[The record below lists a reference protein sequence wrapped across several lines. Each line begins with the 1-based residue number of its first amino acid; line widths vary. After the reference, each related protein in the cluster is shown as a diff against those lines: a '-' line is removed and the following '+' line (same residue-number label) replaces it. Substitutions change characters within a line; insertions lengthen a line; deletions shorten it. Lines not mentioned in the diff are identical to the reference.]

1 MRRKCD
7 RLSKLHERARRKS
20 VHRLRFCVGKSAA
33 FAANTAVF
41 EPKHGGFFAKLPK
54 KPSAMSDYRI
64 AHSYIKAEARRLGFF
79 ACGLSPA
86 ARMDAAHVARRE
98 RWLAEGCHGEMS
110 YLARNEEKRRDPRLL
125 VEGVRTIVSVALNYH
140 NPDPLDA
147 KGRPR
152 RLSIARYARGQDYHD
167 VMKSRLFA
175 LLNTLR
181 AHYESAGGADAEA
194 VFSTAR
200 AFTDTAPVDERYW
213 AWRSGLGWIGK
224 NTQLIIPGAGS
235 RFFLGE
241 LFLPFAAD
249 AYDRPVESQ
258 CGTCDRCLRVCP
270 TQALSREL
278 GLDARKCLSY
288 LSIEYR
294 GETLPEGT
302 GRKLGHMFYGC
313 DRCTDC
319 CPWNRLSV
327 PTDVAEFYPSE
338 ALSAMSRDDWRGLTV
353 EQYRTLFKGSAVK
366 RAKYEGL
373 MRNIRAAFPPSP
385 AEETKS
391 ESER

>member
-1 MRRKCD
+1 MVR
-7 RLSKLHERARRKS
+7 
-20 VHRLRFCVGKSAA
+20 
-33 FAANTAVF
+33 T
-41 EPKHGGFFAKLPK
+41 
-54 KPSAMSDYRI
+54 PST
-64 AHSYIKAEARRLGFF
+64 
-79 ACGLSPA
+79 
-86 ARMDAAHVARRE
+86 
-98 RWLAEGCHGEMS
+98 
-110 YLARNEEKRRDPRLL
+110 NRRDPL
-125 VEGVRTIVSVALNYH
+125 GA
-140 NPDPLDA
+140 D
-147 KGRPR
+147 GRPR
-152 RLSIARYARGQDYHD
+152 RLSIARYARGQDYHE

-181 AHYESAGGADAEA
+181 AHYESVGGADAEA
-194 VFSTAR
+194 VFSTVR

-241 LFLPFAAD
+241 LFLPFAAET
-249 AYDRPVESQ
+249 YDHPVESQ

-327 PTDVAEFYPSE
+327 PTDVTEFYPSA
-338 ALSAMSRDDWRGLTV
+338 ALAAMSRDDWCGLTV
-353 EQYRTLFKGSAVK
+353 EQYRALFKGSAVK

-373 MRNIRAAFPPSP
+373 MRNIRAAFPSP
-385 AEETKS
+385 TAAETKS
-391 ESER
+391 TPED

>member
-1 MRRKCD
+1 
-7 RLSKLHERARRKS
+7 
-20 VHRLRFCVGKSAA
+20 
-33 FAANTAVF
+33 
-41 EPKHGGFFAKLPK
+41 
-54 KPSAMSDYRI
+54 MSDYLLSP
-64 AHSYIKAEARRLGFF
+64 AYVKAEAQRLGFV

-86 ARMDAAHVARRE
+86 EPMDAAHVARRE
-98 RWLAEGCHGEMS
+98 CWLAEGCHGEMS

-140 NPDPLDA
+140 TPDPLGAD
-147 KGRPR
+147 GRPR

-175 LLNTLR
+175 LLNTVR
-181 AHYESAGGADAEA
+181 AHYESEGGADAEA

-249 AYDRPVESQ
+249 A
-258 CGTCDRCLRVCP
+258 

-327 PTDVAEFYPSE
+327 PTDVAEFYPSA
-338 ALSAMSRDDWRGLTV
+338 ALAAMSRDDWRSLSV
-353 EQYRTLFKGSAVK
+353 EQYRALFKGSAVK

-373 MRNIRAAFPPSP
+373 MRNIRAVFPPSLT
-385 AEETKS
+385 EEAKPKS
-391 ESER
+391 ES

>member
-1 MRRKCD
+1 MGRKFRQAPQATHPGTAKVRTPLAPLRRKV
-7 RLSKLHERARRKS
+7 R
-20 VHRLRFCVGKSAA
+20 RLRCKHRHLGL
-33 FAANTAVF
+33 
-41 EPKHGGFFAKLPK
+41 KHGAFFAKLPK

-64 AHSYIKAEARRLGFF
+64 AHSYIKAEARRLGFV

-86 ARMDAAHVARRE
+86 EPMDAAHVARRE

-140 NPDPLDA
+140 TPDPIGAD
-147 KGRPR
+147 GRSR

-181 AHYESAGGADAEA
+181 AHYESVGGADAEA

-249 AYDRPVESQ
+249 AYDHPVESQ
-258 CGTCDRCLRVCP
+258 CGACDRCLRGCP

-327 PTDVAEFYPSE
+327 PTDVAEFYPSA
-338 ALSAMSRDDWRGLTV
+338 ALAAMSRDDWRGLTV
-353 EQYRTLFKGSAVK
+353 EQYRALFKGSAVK

-373 MRNIRAAFPPSP
+373 MRNIRAAFHPSP
-385 AEETKS
+385 TEETKPES
-391 ESER
+391 ES

>member
-1 MRRKCD
+1 LGHNCTGGSAPLWTSGALFASSAEKSTAFVENFTAFGRNVGTFSRKFP
-7 RLSKLHERARRKS
+7 SKS
-20 VHRLRFCVGKSAA
+20 
-33 FAANTAVF
+33 T
-41 EPKHGGFFAKLPK
+41 
-54 KPSAMSDYRI
+54 AMSDYLLSP
-64 AHSYIKAEARRLGFF
+64 AYVKAEAQRLGFV

-86 ARMDAAHVARRE
+86 EPMDAAHVARRE

-140 NPDPLDA
+140 TPDPLGAD
-147 KGRPR
+147 GRPR
-152 RLSIARYARGQDYHD
+152 RLSIARYARGQDYHE

-181 AHYESAGGADAEA
+181 AHYESVGGVDAEA

-224 NTQLIIPGAGS
+224 NTQLIISGAGS

-241 LFLPFAAD
+241 LFLPFAAET
-249 AYDRPVESQ
+249 YDHPVESQ

-327 PTDVAEFYPSE
+327 PTDVAEFYPSA
-338 ALSAMSRDDWRGLTV
+338 ALADMSRDDWRGLTV

-373 MRNIRAAFPPSP
+373 MRNIRAAFPPSS

>member
-1 MRRKCD
+1 
-7 RLSKLHERARRKS
+7 
-20 VHRLRFCVGKSAA
+20 
-33 FAANTAVF
+33 
-41 EPKHGGFFAKLPK
+41 
-54 KPSAMSDYRI
+54 MSDYRI

-86 ARMDAAHVARRE
+86 APMDAAHVARRE

-140 NPDPLDA
+140 TPDPLGAD
-147 KGRPR
+147 GRPR

-181 AHYESAGGADAEA
+181 AHYESVGGADAEA

-249 AYDRPVESQ
+249 AYDSPVESQ
-258 CGTCDRCLRVCP
+258 CGTCDRCLRGCP

-327 PTDVAEFYPSE
+327 PTDVAEFYPSA
-338 ALSAMSRDDWRGLTV
+338 ALAAMSREDWRGLTV
-353 EQYRTLFKGSAVK
+353 EQYRALFKGSAVK

>member
-1 MRRKCD
+1 M
-7 RLSKLHERARRKS
+7 
-20 VHRLRFCVGKSAA
+20 
-33 FAANTAVF
+33 
-41 EPKHGGFFAKLPK
+41 
-54 KPSAMSDYRI
+54 
-64 AHSYIKAEARRLGFF
+64 
-79 ACGLSPA
+79 
-86 ARMDAAHVARRE
+86 
-98 RWLAEGCHGEMS
+98 
-110 YLARNEEKRRDPRLL
+110 
-125 VEGVRTIVSVALNYH
+125 
-140 NPDPLDA
+140 
-147 KGRPR
+147 
-152 RLSIARYARGQDYHD
+152 
-167 VMKSRLFA
+167 
-175 LLNTLR
+175 
-181 AHYESAGGADAEA
+181 GGADAEA
-194 VFSTAR
+194 VFATAR

-241 LFLPFAAD
+241 LFLPFAAET
-249 AYDRPVESQ
+249 YDRPVESQ

-327 PTDVAEFYPSE
+327 PTDVTEFYPLCGLGGHVTRRLARSYGRTVPR
-338 ALSAMSRDDWRGLTV
+338 ALQRFGRQAREVRGVDAKHSSGFSDPHRRGNETHARGLNVYGFIT
-353 EQYRTLFKGSAVK
+353 RLFLLAVFFVDFW
-366 RAKYEGL
+366 RV
-373 MRNIRAAFPPSP
+373 FPCLGVK
-385 AEETKS
+385 T
-391 ESER
+391 RV

>member
-1 MRRKCD
+1 MRQALQTVRTGTAKVRTPLALLRRKV
-7 RLSKLHERARRKS
+7 RSLRHKHRR
-20 VHRLRFCVGKSAA
+20 FG
-33 FAANTAVF
+33 
-41 EPKHGGFFAKLPK
+41 PKHGGFFAKLPK
-54 KPSAMSDYRI
+54 KPFAMSDYRI

-86 ARMDAAHVARRE
+86 EPMDAAHVARRE

-147 KGRPR
+147 EGRPR
-152 RLSIARYARGQDYHD
+152 RLSIARYARGQDYHE

-181 AHYESAGGADAEA
+181 AHYESVGGADAEA
-194 VFSTAR
+194 VFATAR

-327 PTDVAEFYPSE
+327 PTDVSEFYPSE

>member
-1 MRRKCD
+1 
-7 RLSKLHERARRKS
+7 
-20 VHRLRFCVGKSAA
+20 
-33 FAANTAVF
+33 
-41 EPKHGGFFAKLPK
+41 
-54 KPSAMSDYRI
+54 MSDYRI

-86 ARMDAAHVARRE
+86 APMDAAHVARRE

-140 NPDPLDA
+140 TPDPLGAD
-147 KGRPR
+147 GRPR
-152 RLSIARYARGQDYHD
+152 RLSIARYARGQDYHE

-194 VFSTAR
+194 VFATAR

-278 GLDARKCLSY
+278 GLDARKCLAY

-327 PTDVAEFYPSE
+327 PTDVAEFYPSA
-338 ALSAMSRDDWRGLTV
+338 ALADMSRDDWRGLTV

-373 MRNIRAAFPPSP
+373 MRNIRAAFPPP
-385 AEETKS
+385 TAAETKPTP
-391 ESER
+391 ED

>member
-1 MRRKCD
+1 
-7 RLSKLHERARRKS
+7 
-20 VHRLRFCVGKSAA
+20 
-33 FAANTAVF
+33 
-41 EPKHGGFFAKLPK
+41 
-54 KPSAMSDYRI
+54 MSDYLLSP
-64 AHSYIKAEARRLGFF
+64 AYIKAEAQRLGFV

-86 ARMDAAHVARRE
+86 EPMDAAHVARRE

-140 NPDPLDA
+140 TPDPLGAD
-147 KGRPR
+147 GRPC
-152 RLSIARYARGQDYHD
+152 RLSIARYARGQDYHE

-181 AHYESAGGADAEA
+181 AHYESVGGADAEA

-241 LFLPFAAD
+241 LFLPFAAET
-249 AYDRPVESQ
+249 YDCPVESQ

-327 PTDVAEFYPSE
+327 PTDVAEFYPSA
-338 ALSAMSRDDWRGLTV
+338 ALAAMSRDDWRGLTV
-353 EQYRTLFKGSAVK
+353 EQYRALFKGSAVK

-373 MRNIRAAFPPSP
+373 MRNIRAAFPTPT
-385 AEETKS
+385 AAETKPTP
-391 ESER
+391 ED

>member
-1 MRRKCD
+1 
-7 RLSKLHERARRKS
+7 
-20 VHRLRFCVGKSAA
+20 
-33 FAANTAVF
+33 
-41 EPKHGGFFAKLPK
+41 
-54 KPSAMSDYRI
+54 MSDYRI

-86 ARMDAAHVARRE
+86 APMDAAHVARRE

-140 NPDPLDA
+140 TPDPLGAD
-147 KGRPR
+147 GRPR
-152 RLSIARYARGQDYHD
+152 RLSIARYARGRDYHD
-167 VMKSRLFA
+167 VMKSRLFE

-181 AHYESAGGADAEA
+181 AHYESVGGADAEA

-224 NTQLIIPGAGS
+224 N
-235 RFFLGE
+235 
-241 LFLPFAAD
+241 
-249 AYDRPVESQ
+249 
-258 CGTCDRCLRVCP
+258 CDRCLRVCP

-313 DRCTDC
+313 DLCTDC

-327 PTDVAEFYPSE
+327 PTDVAEFYPSA
-338 ALSAMSRDDWRGLTV
+338 ALAAMSRDDWRGLTV

-391 ESER
+391 ESEP

>member
-1 MRRKCD
+1 
-7 RLSKLHERARRKS
+7 
-20 VHRLRFCVGKSAA
+20 
-33 FAANTAVF
+33 
-41 EPKHGGFFAKLPK
+41 
-54 KPSAMSDYRI
+54 MSDYRI

-86 ARMDAAHVARRE
+86 EPMDAAHVARRE

-147 KGRPR
+147 EGRPR

-181 AHYESAGGADAEA
+181 AHYESAGGADAKA
-194 VFSTAR
+194 VFATAR

-258 CGTCDRCLRVCP
+258 CGTCDRCLRGCP

-327 PTDVAEFYPSE
+327 PTDVAEFYPSA
-338 ALSAMSRDDWRGLTV
+338 ALADMSRDDWRGLTV
-353 EQYRTLFKGSAVK
+353 EQYRMLFKGSAVK

-373 MRNIRAAFPPSP
+373 MRNIRAAFPTPT
-385 AEETKS
+385 AAETKPTPEDGITTPS
-391 ESER
+391 